1 MSLLCAGVVGAEWG
15 VSETTVVFAG
25 SHVHQF
31 RHGRPRWSRCK
42 MTFYIGSNTVCRYGI
57 GLQTQTISIHPY
69 TRRRLTSSRIGGC
82 PFCVSDAPGAS
93 QRRPSQIR
101 VWRFHT
107 PAVHTERARLTRSA
121 PRTLAPTPISRLPA
135 RPKNLRAKRT
145 NDLFKMLVTLPALL
159 GATRGSPGGG

>member
-1 MSLLCAGVVGAEWG
+1 MEIQQKMSMTRNGQQTPNRWSSFQKVQRHQENHVRQLGFPACPCASVTNQAAKAGSSKPTMSLLCAGVVGAEWG

-57 GLQTQTISIHPY
+57 GLQTQTNSIHPY

-93 QRRPSQIR
+93 QRRP
-101 VWRFHT
+101 
-107 PAVHTERARLTRSA
+107 
-121 PRTLAPTPISRLPA
+121 
-135 RPKNLRAKRT
+135 
-145 NDLFKMLVTLPALL
+145 
-159 GATRGSPGGG
+159 